1 MRKPPI
7 FLVTVRACSFAMMG
21 YAVSILTFVA
31 PNLNLCFSNQEEQ
44 AQICRFLCQRW
55 VLVYVFLVGICAI
68 CDQSLCFRMHCQYGL
83 NIHVGRLDNFRVMID
98 ITITVWIALLIVAY

>member
-1 MRKPPI
+1 
-7 FLVTVRACSFAMMG
+7 MG
-21 YAVSILTFVA
+21 YAVSILTFVP
-31 PNLNLCFSNQEEQ
+31 PNLNLCFSNQEEHSGP

-68 CDQSLCFRMHCQYGL
+68 SDHSLCFRMHCQHGL
-83 NIHVGRLDNFRVMID
+83 NIDVGRLDDFRVMID